1 MRALIGAAVV
11 SLVLSS
17 LPAPVA
23 AAMRS
28 SSTDDLSPASIPA
41 VPASGANV
49 IALPP
54 GERAAPPSPT
64 VISSCS
70 GTTYDDADPY
80 IVYYAPHPNDYSE
93 VWHANSGTPDYAGTN
108 HGIDENGLNI
118 GGAATASFRF
128 SGTCVSLI
136 YRGQSNTAV
145 VSVSIDGAFFESY
158 DTCANAGYQRTR
170 SYGVG
175 GGNHLI
181 TIGYSAM
188 GCGGGYWS
196 GPPDDRE
203 WIPNN
208 ASALF
213 VDGFIAPGRGT
224 CTVSGF
230 IASPPSPTVTGNPN
244 VTLSASGECGGG
256 LGAWYRFDYQ
266 DPVTGVWTLISDYY
280 QNYGSTTWQT
290 CCVARIEPPYMLRV
304 RVKAAG
310 QFPDPPAGYE
320 AESTR
325 THTITGN
332 ENRSGY
338 YFSANPNFAISPLG
352 VNLATGILTL
362 GAQDLAMPGRI
373 LGFNFTRF
381 YNGTDRTTGSLG
393 IAWTHSF
400 NWSIDPA
407 RYAVGYI
414 DIRRGDGWKDTFNGG
429 GDGCFYYVQS
439 PYAAAGVAC
448 RNVDLTWTLMFLD
461 QTKYDFD
468 ANGRLT
474 KIREPAGNHIDL
486 AYTGANLERITDTA
500 GRVVTLSYDG
510 AGRITQLTDP
520 LGRHVG
526 YGYDSANRLTT
537 VTDLGGG
544 VWTYAYQTDT
554 QRIASVIDPN
564 GRRRVLNTYDDVAR
578 VTRQQEQDPQLVTTY
593 SYGAQTTMT
602 NPRGNTS
609 TWAFDSRGRWTSQ
622 SQAGLTQ
629 SQILDGLGNRTSF
642 TDRRGHTTSWT
653 YDGKGNVLTRTEP
666 TVSAGTPIWRYDRD
680 SANNITRFTDP
691 ANHVTTRTFDPVKN
705 VLLSEVRLF
714 DNATTTYEY
723 GDPANPGLAT
733 AIVSPRGGRPT
744 FSYNPDGTLRFR
756 VDPVGAKTSYTYDA
770 AGRQTKMV
778 DPDGNITGIDPLL
791 HTWIT
796 DYDDADRVI
805 RQTDPLGD
813 ALASA
818 YNLSGDRT
826 STTDRRGNVTTYA
839 YDGRGL
845 LRQVTQSP
853 ATGVTYTTTVARDF
867 NGNATRITQANGV
880 YTDYAYDALNR
891 MMSMT
896 TYPTT
901 SPVTTAYALD
911 ANGNV
916 TLKTLS
922 DTAQISLIYDNLD
935 RPTSLSTT
943 NVTQNFT
950 YDLLGHRLSSA
961 QTVSGT
967 LSTWSYGYDDAG
979 RMTSASGPNGAV
991 GYSYDLDD
999 NRSAITTT
1007 IAGASHIVSYD
1018 RRLDGRITTVHE
1030 GAINRISSYGYTP
1043 AGRTS
1048 QIQLPNGLTRT
1059 YGYDRAQR
1067 LTSVTNVVG
1076 GTHFADFDYTLD
1088 GEGNRTNI
1096 SEELW
1101 GITAPSTVDGFS
1113 LTYDGLNRLTSM
1125 VGTRNENFTFDGASN
1140 ITSRSGPTAT
1150 YTIDQANRPTSDGTS
1165 SFTWSSTDRFTNRG
1179 ADSFGYDNLD
1189 RLTQATVGGVT
1200 SVFSYDADGLLTN
1213 RAGGGV
1219 TKDFLWDPASYPQ
1232 RLLAAGSDRVV
1243 YGNGPLYLVRGASQD
1258 LVVFATDGQGSVR
1271 AEFDQYANLTGSW
1284 RYALYGQIATANPN
1298 GSATPSVLAYT
1309 GQLLD
1314 PTGLYFLRARWYDPV
1329 TARFLTRDPLS
1340 SSALSMADAFTYPPN
1355 PMIAA
1360 DPSGLK
1366 QDDVAG
1372 SAPEEATE
1380 ESESVDPNVPIEDC
1394 NNGNKCGSGD
1404 GGGLGGAARSG
1415 AEGEGVVY
1423 VRTDVKTGEK
1433 YVGQSQSESRFRQRQ
1448 QEHVRE
1454 HPDSDFEFEIL
1465 GRARTGE
1472 QLDRKEEYYI
1482 RQMGG
1487 PKNKANPDGLLANKR
1502 HQMNDQRYLDAGGD
1516 Y

>member
-1 MRALIGAAVV
+1 MSASSGRAQVRALIGAAVV

-304 RVKAAG
+304 RVEAAG

-338 YFSANPNFAISPLG
+338 YFGANPNFAISPLG

-500 GRVVTLSYDG
+500 RRVVTLSYDG
-510 AGRITQLTDP
+510 AGRITQLTD
-520 LGRHVG
+520 
-526 YGYDSANRLTT
+526 
-537 VTDLGGG
+537 
-544 VWTYAYQTDT
+544 
-554 QRIASVIDPN
+554 
-564 GRRRVLNTYDDVAR
+564 
-578 VTRQQEQDPQLVTTY
+578 
-593 SYGAQTTMT
+593 
-602 NPRGNTS
+602 PRGNTS

-867 NGNATRITQANGV
+867 KGNATRITQANGV

-991 GYSYDLDD
+991 GSSYDLDD

-1007 IAGASHIVSYD
+1007 IAGASHLLSYD

-1113 LTYDGLNRLTSM
+1113 LGYDGLNRLTSM
-1125 VGTRNENFTFDGASN
+1125 VGTRGESFALDG
-1140 ITSRSGPTAT
+1140 
-1150 YTIDQANRPTSDGTS
+1150 ANRPTSDGTS

-1179 ADSFGYDNLD
+1179 ADTFGYDNLD

-1200 SVFSYDADGLLTN
+1200 SVFSY
-1213 RAGGGV
+1213 
-1219 TKDFLWDPASYPQ
+1219 
-1232 RLLAAGSDRVV
+1232 
-1243 YGNGPLYLVRGASQD
+1243 
-1258 LVVFATDGQGSVR
+1258 
-1271 AEFDQYANLTGSW
+1271 
-1284 RYALYGQIATANPN
+1284 
-1298 GSATPSVLAYT
+1298 
-1309 GQLLD
+1309 
-1314 PTGLYFLRARWYDPV
+1314 
-1329 TARFLTRDPLS
+1329 
-1340 SSALSMADAFTYPPN
+1340 
-1355 PMIAA
+1355 
-1360 DPSGLK
+1360 
-1366 QDDVAG
+1366 
-1372 SAPEEATE
+1372 
-1380 ESESVDPNVPIEDC
+1380 
-1394 NNGNKCGSGD
+1394 
-1404 GGGLGGAARSG
+1404 
-1415 AEGEGVVY
+1415 
-1423 VRTDVKTGEK
+1423 
-1433 YVGQSQSESRFRQRQ
+1433 
-1448 QEHVRE
+1448 
-1454 HPDSDFEFEIL
+1454 
-1465 GRARTGE
+1465 
-1472 QLDRKEEYYI
+1472 
-1482 RQMGG
+1482 
-1487 PKNKANPDGLLANKR
+1487 
-1502 HQMNDQRYLDAGGD
+1502 
-1516 Y
+1516 